1 MTDNSA
7 SASSF
12 FRSIIREPLL
22 HFLVLAAL
30 IFACQ
35 AIFAQDKRELI
46 LVDAATQKF
55 LFDQEEELSLRP
67 LTDPEKSEIVSGFVE
82 EEILVREAVKR
93 GYSDSSRVRGLLLQN
108 MRFFISGNLPE
119 PTEEQ
124 LKAFFEENQDKFE
137 SPPSVDLDHVV
148 FNSADAVPSDLLQ
161 QLNADADPSLF
172 GETDFVFSRT
182 LKNMDQRRI
191 VQAFG
196 GATAKGVLAA
206 LEDSVAWNGPFVS
219 PTGTVHFLRVKRKNP
234 PKVPEFEQVKDWIA
248 TQWLASKSRE
258 MMEEEMR
265 AVEPG
270 YRIEIEDIAGDSTG
284 G

>member
-1 MTDNSA
+1 
-7 SASSF
+7 
-12 FRSIIREPLL
+12 
-22 HFLVLAAL
+22 
-30 IFACQ
+30 
-35 AIFAQDKRELI
+35 
-46 LVDAATQKF
+46 
-55 LFDQEEELSLRP
+55 
-67 LTDPEKSEIVSGFVE
+67 
-82 EEILVREAVKR
+82 
-93 GYSDSSRVRGLLLQN
+93 
-108 MRFFISGNLPE
+108 
-119 PTEEQ
+119 
-124 LKAFFEENQDKFE
+124 
-137 SPPSVDLDHVV
+137 
-148 FNSADAVPSDLLQ
+148 LQ